1 MKFQHQFLFY
11 SINNAKNGN
20 FRQKSAVCEIKIH
33 LEITGQDLGIKS
45 ENYFSFGITDSGAMP
60 SRLL

>member
-1 MKFQHQFLFY
+1 
-11 SINNAKNGN
+11 NNAKNGN

-45 ENYFSFGITDSGAMP
+45 ENYFSFGITVFLFRIRVDSLRANQPGFNQ
-60 SRLL
+60 